1 MGSGIG
7 GGYHR
12 GQTVCSQLERG
23 SLTENPVCITVYVF
37 YTFPYGEVFC
47 LQILKNYTFFILPF
61 DRFSI
66 PDVYNVDS
74 GVYVDSQKDVH
85 LIALS
90 STDGRHKELTAS

>member
-1 MGSGIG
+1 M
-7 GGYHR
+7 
-12 GQTVCSQLERG
+12 
-23 SLTENPVCITVYVF
+23 
-37 YTFPYGEVFC
+37 
-47 LQILKNYTFFILPF
+47 QILKNYTFFILPF

-74 GVYVDSQKDVH
+74 EVYVDSQKDVH